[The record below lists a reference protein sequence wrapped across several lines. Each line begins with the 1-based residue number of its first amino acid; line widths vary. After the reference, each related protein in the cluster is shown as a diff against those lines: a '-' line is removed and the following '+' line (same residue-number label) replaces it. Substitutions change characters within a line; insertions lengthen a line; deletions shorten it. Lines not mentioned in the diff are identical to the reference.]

1 VRILFAN
8 WELNHPA
15 GTETYL
21 ETVVPEL
28 VRLGHDVI
36 AWSFNQGR
44 VAERLERLG
53 CAVPVDLDEVDRVD
67 VIHAQQASCALAARA
82 RFPDTPLVYACHSW
96 AYEIDE
102 PPPLASPAALL
113 AFNDRVLSRL
123 EASALG
129 ERTPIHRLRQPVTIS
144 VMENA
149 RTPIRDHLG
158 VAITLSRNL
167 SERRPMLEAACTA
180 VGAHLTVHTD
190 TEVLNDSSGQIMSS
204 DAVFCAG
211 RTALETMAL
220 ARAAFVFD
228 EAGSVGFVTA
238 DRYSDLESSG
248 FDVAIGTPPSV
259 EALVAELR
267 GYDPELGVLGRE
279 LVLRHHTAPAHAAQ
293 LVAIYHS
300 ALAAPPTAEVP
311 RDAIADLAVMTQRV
325 FFLEQRVRQ
334 LEWLHA
340 DVSRYASDVSLRAS
354 ERARELD
361 RELDRFRSSTSWR
374 VTRPLRALR
383 RRTDDHG

>member
-8 WELNHPA
+8 WELDGRA

-44 VAERLERLG
+44 VAERLEQLG
-53 CAVPVDLDEVDRVD
+53 CAIPTALDDIDRVD
-67 VIHAQQASCALAARA
+67 VIHAQQASCALATRA

-102 PPPLASPAALL
+102 PPPLAAPAALL
-113 AFNDRVLSRL
+113 AFNDRVRVRL

-129 ERTPIHRLRQPVTIS
+129 ERTPIHRLRQPITIS
-144 VMENA
+144 VMEA
-149 RTPIRDHLG
+149 TRTPIRDHLG

-167 SERRPMLEAACTA
+167 SERRPMLEAACEA
-180 VGAHLTVHTD
+180 VGAHLIVHTD
-190 TEVLNDSSGQIMSS
+190 TTVLDNASEQIMRS

-228 EAGSVGFVTA
+228 EAGSVGFITP
-238 DRYSDLESSG
+238 DRYTNLESSG
-248 FDVAIGTPPSV
+248 FDVALGTPPSI
-259 EALVAELR
+259 EALVAEL
-267 GYDPELGVLGRE
+267 GTYDPELGVLGRE
-279 LVLRHHTAPAHAAQ
+279 LILRHHAAQVHAAQ
-293 LVAIYHS
+293 LVTIYHS
-300 ALAAPPTAEVP
+300 VLDTPPVFPAP
-311 RDAIADLAVMTQRV
+311 RDGVADLAASTQRV
-325 FFLEQRVRQ
+325 FLLEQRVRQ

-340 DVSRYASDVSLRAS
+340 DASRHAIDISLRAI
-354 ERARELD
+354 ERQRVLD
-361 RELDRFRSSTSWR
+361 RELDRVRSSTSWR
-374 VTRPLRALR
+374 ITRPLRALR
-383 RRTDDHG
+383 RRPHDRG